1 MAIALKPNLSF
12 DFSSVQDY
20 IEQQYRIEHTEIN
33 DPISIPIA
41 KYPETMAEFF
51 EMAPILTLGFDWIS
65 PLDDIIENVKVAVE
79 SSVEDEGEYH
89 HCEII
94 LKFTP
99 DGYDPIYIR
108 YTGVGDS
115 YADAEW
121 DEGYEYVI
129 PREVKAIKY
138 FKTSKKH
145 YDYI

>member
-12 DFSSVQDY
+12 DFSSIQDY
-20 IEQQYRIEHTEIN
+20 VEQQYRIEHKAIA
-33 DPISIPIA
+33 DPIPIPIA
-41 KYPETMAEFF
+41 KYPTTMVEFF
-51 EMAPILTLGFDWIS
+51 EMAPMLTLGFDWIS
-65 PLDDIIENVKVAVE
+65 PLFDIIENVKVE
-79 SSVEDEGEYH
+79 IENSVEDEGEYH